1 MDLKFN
7 KSAEDAMIQHHYKIA
22 MDEIKN
28 NLVQGKRITELA
40 FPIEIASD
48 IRKLIDEELKEHSFN
63 WLIMYKGENQYGK
76 VVNFVSQTIG
86 NERHYK
92 LNYFGD

>member
-7 KSAEDAMIQHHYKIA
+7 KSAEELKIQNHFKVAMFKIK
-22 MDEIKN
+22 E
-28 NLVQGKRITELA
+28 NLEKGNRITELC
-40 FPIEIASD
+40 FPLEIASD
-48 IRKLIDEELKEHSFN
+48 VKSLIDEEIKELQFD

-76 VVNFVSQTIG
+76 VVNFVSKTIG
-86 NERHYK
+86 NEKHYK

>member
-7 KSAEDAMIQHHYKIA
+7 KSAEQTMIQHHFKIA

-28 NLVQGKRITELA
+28 NLMQGKRITELC
-40 FPIEIASD
+40 FPIEIATD
-48 IRKLIDEELKEHSFN
+48 IKILIDEELKEHSFD

-76 VVNFVSQTIG
+76 VVNFLSKTIG
-86 NERHYK
+86 NEKHYK